1 MNHQKHR
8 NDTWKRRKKRVRKK
22 VVGTPDRPRL
32 TVFRSA
38 RNIYAQVIDD
48 VNGFTLVAAST
59 LSDKLDDQPYCGNI
73 TAAEKIGAAVA
84 RKALAVGIHQV
95 CFDRNGYKYHGRVKA
110 LAQTARKAG
119 LVF

>member
-1 MNHQKHR
+1 MNHQKNR

-22 VVGTPDRPRL
+22 VFGTPDRPRL

-48 VNGFTLVAAST
+48 RNGLTLVAAGT
-59 LSDKLDDQPYCGNI
+59 LSDKLDDLATRGNVA
-73 TAAEKIGAAVA
+73 AAEKIGAAVA

-110 LAQTARKAG
+110 LAMAARTAG